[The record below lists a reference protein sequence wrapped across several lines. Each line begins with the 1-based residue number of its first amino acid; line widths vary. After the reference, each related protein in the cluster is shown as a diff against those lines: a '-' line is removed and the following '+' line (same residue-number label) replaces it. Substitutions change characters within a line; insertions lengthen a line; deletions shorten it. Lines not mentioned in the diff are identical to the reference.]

1 MKLYAIFLHAA
12 LVSLAATSLYGA
24 HQNQQLRQQLYPELV
39 QLEVGER
46 AKPVVIENLDGDS
59 RLLAWDDADQ
69 DRLLL
74 VFTTSCPA
82 CKQNQAV
89 WKSLYRELSDDVEIV
104 GISLDSPEV
113 TRTYREAHDL
123 PFEVVVAAD
132 REAFASAY
140 EISVVPFTF
149 HIAGD
154 GRVQGVWRGMLSDA
168 QLAEIEAG
176 VPGPPRRS

>member
-1 MKLYAIFLHAA
+1 MKLYGIFLHVA
-12 LVSLAATSLYGA
+12 LVALTITSLYGA
-24 HQNQQLRQQLYPELV
+24 HQNQKLRQRLDPETV
-39 QLEVGER
+39 QLEVGQQV
-46 AKPVVIENLDGDS
+46 KPVTVNSLDGDS
-59 RLLAWDDADQ
+59 RLLSWDDTNP

-82 CKQNQAV
+82 CKQNQV
-89 WKSLYRELSDDVEIV
+89 FWQSLHRTLDNDVEIV
-104 GISLDSPEV
+104 GISLDSPEA
-113 TRTYREAHDL
+113 TRIYREEHGL

-154 GRVQGVWRGMLSDA
+154 GSVQGAWRGVLTDANLTEVEASISDPA
-168 QLAEIEAG
+168 
-176 VPGPPRRS
+176 RRS